1 MFDQIITEAFQKKM
15 EKSLNVEL
23 RKLDKKCWK
32 DENGNPVR
40 WVSINRAT
48 LNNLK

>member
-1 MFDQIITEAFQKKM
+1 MFDQIITEAFQNKM
-15 EKSLNVEL
+15 KKSLNVEL
-23 RKLDKKCWK
+23 RKLDKKGWK
-32 DENGNPVR
+32 DEKGNPVR